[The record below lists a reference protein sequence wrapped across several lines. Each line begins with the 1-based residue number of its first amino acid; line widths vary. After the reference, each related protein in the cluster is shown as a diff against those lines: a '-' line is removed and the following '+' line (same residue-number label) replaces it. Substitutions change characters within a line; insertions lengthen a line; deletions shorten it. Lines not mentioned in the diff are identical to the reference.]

1 MKKVLFFCL
10 MSFLS
15 CDKQSQKTFQIGNW
29 GAEGASL
36 NMQESSWYLELGCAH
51 LTVKGSIILID
62 GQFQK
67 TAEYFQESGAYFE
80 DPDFYEARLGRVSGR
95 LMENGDLE
103 INIQAGENLDDSGT
117 FTFRL
122 NRESKVHKCA

>member
-10 MSFLS
+10 MSFLN
-15 CDKQSQKTFQIGNW
+15 CDKQSQTTLQIGNW

-36 NMQESSWYLELGCAH
+36 NIQESSWYLELGCAH
-51 LTVKGSIILID
+51 LTVQEPVILID

-67 TAEYFQESGAYFE
+67 TAEYFQESGAYFD
-80 DPDFYEARLGRVSGR
+80 DPDFYKARPGRISGR

-103 INIQAGENLDDSGT
+103 INIQAGENLDDIGT

-122 NRESKVHKCA
+122 NRESKVYKCA